1 MVRPAFAPSSAAA
14 IDPAAMSSADAS
26 STGPV
31 RDLAGPAQVLVTGAS
46 RGIGLALV
54 ADLLAQPGVGTVV
67 AVARRAS
74 ASPGLEACAIG
85 HPGRLL
91 RIDADLTV
99 PAQLQ
104 ALAAEVTQAC
114 GRLHLVVNAAGV
126 LHGDRL
132 RPEKSIAQVR
142 PEALAQ
148 VFALNAFAPILLAQ
162 ALLPLLRHGEPAV
175 FASLSA
181 RVGSIADNR
190 LGGWYAYRA
199 SKAAQNQLLR
209 TFAIELA
216 RLAPAATCLLL
227 HPGTV
232 DTDLSAPFQATVP
245 ADRLFTPVQAARRL
259 LAVIAG
265 AGPADSGRF
274 LAHDGSDIPW

>member
-1 MVRPAFAPSSAAA
+1 VPAAFASSSAAS
-14 IDPAAMSSADAS
+14 IDPAAMTPDEARPA
-26 STGPV
+26 GPV
-31 RDLAGPAQVLVTGAS
+31 RDLAGPAACLVTGAS

-54 ADLLAQPGVGTVV
+54 GELLEHAGVDRVV
-67 AVARRAS
+67 AVARA
-74 ASPGLEACAIG
+74 ATGAPGLDACAAR

-91 RIDADLTV
+91 RLDADLTRPEQV
-99 PAQLQ
+99 RD
-104 ALAAEVTQAC
+104 LAAAVAATVP
-114 GRLHLVVNAAGV
+114 RLHLVVNAAGV
-126 LHGDRL
+126 LHGAQL
-132 RPEKSIAQVR
+132 RPEKSITQLR

-162 ALLPLLRHGEPAV
+162 ALLPLLRHGDPAV
-175 FASLSA
+175 FASVSA
-181 RVGSIADNR
+181 RVGSIGDNR

-245 ADRLFTPVQAARRL
+245 PDRLFTPAQSAHRL

-274 LAHDGSDIPW
+274 LAYDGSDIPW